1 MKPAVG
7 QMLPPNIGQ
16 MMQPG
21 VMQANMG
28 QPIQNQQQKNYGYK
42 PKFYNNG
49 SKKRDKT
56 NSICRA
62 CGQKGHWAGDSECS
76 LNGVIVPSSTK
87 AITNGADT
95 LAQFNALIN

>member
-1 MKPAVG
+1 MMGQVLQPMMGQVMQPAVG

-49 SKKRDKT
+49 SKKGTRPIASAGHVAKKV
-56 NSICRA
+56 I
-62 CGQKGHWAGDSECS
+62 GQEIQ
-76 LNGVIVPSSTK
+76 NVV
-87 AITNGADT
+87 
-95 LAQFNALIN
+95 